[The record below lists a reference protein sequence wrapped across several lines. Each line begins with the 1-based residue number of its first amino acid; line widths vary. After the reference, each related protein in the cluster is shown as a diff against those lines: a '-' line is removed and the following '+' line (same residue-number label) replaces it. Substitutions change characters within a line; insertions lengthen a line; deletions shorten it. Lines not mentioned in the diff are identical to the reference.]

1 VGRGVR
7 LRGTRGREREIV
19 QLVAEGRSS
28 RKVAELLGVSVKTVK
43 SHRTNI
49 MRKLRIRSVSQ
60 LVRYAIRN
68 GFIQA

>member
-1 VGRGVR
+1 M
-7 LRGTRGREREIV
+7 
-19 QLVAEGRSS
+19 
-28 RKVAELLGVSVKTVK
+28 AELLGVSVKTVK